1 MRPPRTV
8 VTVWRWRYPHDR
20 QNPLSNK
27 RVFSIMIIALS
38 DPPAN
43 AGLGGTSRGTACNF
57 AKSSRFE
64 NGISKSHHDS
74 QIERVGTRL
83 IIATGQARLFLYF
96 CELPDSN
103 GRTSGNVLLTASRG
117 TKSASPSKQ
126 NVGTQTPT
134 YESPTGLGRI

>member
-1 MRPPRTV
+1 MHKNSRSVDHVSPRTK
-8 VTVWRWRYPHDR
+8 TWRHPHDR

-43 AGLGGTSRGTACNF
+43 AGLGGTSRGTACIF

-83 IIATGQARLFLYF
+83 IIAG
-96 CELPDSN
+96 CVPHLP
-103 GRTSGNVLLTASRG
+103 AS
-117 TKSASPSKQ
+117 S
-126 NVGTQTPT
+126 
-134 YESPTGLGRI
+134 